1 MMLKMIVKI
10 RMVIN
15 IKMMEIMMMMSIM
28 IIDTVIYYIFSNICY
43 YYDSIIYVMTQNL
56 KNSYN

>member
-1 MMLKMIVKI
+1 MIVMI

-28 IIDTVIYYIFSNICY
+28 IIETVIYYIFSNICY